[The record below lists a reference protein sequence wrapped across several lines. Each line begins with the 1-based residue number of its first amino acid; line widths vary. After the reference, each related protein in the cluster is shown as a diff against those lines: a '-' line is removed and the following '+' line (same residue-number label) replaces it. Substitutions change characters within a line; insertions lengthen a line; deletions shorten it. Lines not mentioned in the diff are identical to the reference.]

1 MNGNDRQNLVLRL
14 NNCLET
20 IIEMEQELENL
31 DLNRKFIEELEV
43 LKGFMSKMEKIRVS
57 EAEVERIETA
67 TDNFLHEL
75 RVPLGQVESSRKM
88 FSRLQ

>member
-1 MNGNDRQNLVLRL
+1 MNGNDRHNLVLRL

-20 IIEMEQELENL
+20 IIEMEQELEKL
-31 DLNRKFIEELEV
+31 DLNSRFVEELEV

-67 TDNFLHEL
+67 TDNFLLEL
-75 RVPLGQVESSRKM
+75 RVPLGQVESPRKM
-88 FSRLQ
+88 FTRLQ